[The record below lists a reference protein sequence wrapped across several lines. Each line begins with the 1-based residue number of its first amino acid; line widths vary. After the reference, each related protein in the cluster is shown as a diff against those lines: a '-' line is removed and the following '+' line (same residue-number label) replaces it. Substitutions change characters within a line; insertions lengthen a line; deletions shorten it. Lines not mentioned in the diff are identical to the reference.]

1 MGISASSLLDESKSN
16 YIKGQAEAELKEF
29 SPYYTKQFSLARFS
43 ELEDDL
49 EQHKEKIT
57 QLLKQRVASEG
68 GEVLYEER
76 VFFFDETRKWKE
88 RYVVVRANYC
98 LECHDGLETFVKGTP
113 ARQTL
118 LPTGG
123 AVLTTEDKYMAMVDQ
138 CFPDDTS
145 VKEDFTPPLSGMPA
159 QFPVY
164 LRLPYRRDSYFCFR
178 QEVKRDAFLSILSD
192 CIRHQNQ
199 DFLKKKTC
207 EVQAFL
213 KAIQLYRQDKGK
225 YEAWDMLIGSD
236 VRVMANV
243 VMEQLL
249 PSLEKDMLPRLKAK
263 KMERKRVWFATVEA
277 AYVLIQEH
285 LLEGLSALK
294 EECRTSVRQQE
305 VLIHSDMDQILNSRQ
320 QLEEKVRAK
329 VSERAEKLCSESV
342 QPYLASVLEELME
355 PVSSGFLEG
364 RQLSEHAMDQVCQDV
379 LQLVNKEELKKA
391 LADMA
396 RPNLLGCYQKIGSLQ
411 EKLQHLQ
418 ERFGFSNISGVIHS
432 AQIDLQQLTENAA
445 YTFEQLLHKVFQD
458 NPDNP
463 GSAVEKAKHRV
474 LKQYDY
480 DSSTV
485 RKRISREALVSITL
499 PFIKKNLASCKAEL
513 QDIEQSLDGDYTNYI
528 HVENVY
534 ERILLQSLDKE
545 VIKVVKEAASLKK
558 YNLFTDSR
566 DLLSQSSRSSLS
578 SPAVSSSETSVEP
591 PSPLVANG
599 LPHSPL
605 EERSPEKSE
614 DSPDA
619 PVIDTPTTD
628 TPTTDT
634 PVIDT
639 PIFDTPVNDMP
650 VIDTPTTDTPVTDTP
665 VIYTTITDT
674 PITDAP
680 VIDTPITDTPTTDTP
695 ITDTPVIDTPV
706 IDTPTTD
713 TPVTDT
719 PVIYTTIT
727 DTPIT
732 DAPVIDT
739 PVIDTPVI
747 DTPITDT
754 PTTDT
759 PITDTPVIDTPV
771 IDTPTTDTPVTD
783 ASVIDTPTTDT
794 PVTDAPVIDTSV
806 IDTPTTDTPITDT
819 PITDAPVTDTP
830 VIDTPLGEVE
840 QKDAA
845 QSAAVGEEAAAVS
858 PAVADSSDASGSQ
871 EVNAE
876 ASPEAVIREEE
887 IPVET
892 ETVETV
898 AEPQAQRTDAPKE
911 TEVTLSGIPVVVES
925 IKTDGEE
932 AAQVE
937 APVPS
942 SGPPNG
948 PASPSA
954 EGTGSQTAASS
965 EGETIKLET
974 PSGGQAPELTSAD
987 ICPNSKDVSVG
998 SESAPL
1004 DVEDAKTTPS
1014 SGDEASS
1021 TSDAGGSPVTSVDP
1035 AGDKA
1040 ASDEPSPEA
1049 QREAEPADAAA
1060 SQPSEPAGC
1069 IKEIRDLAVEEMVQ
1083 RCPDVVP
1090 KEEE

>member
-1 MGISASSLLDESKSN
+1 EEMENERRDELRFCFK
-16 YIKGQAEAELKEF
+16 EVCAELKEF

-43 ELEDDL
+43 EVEDDL

-57 QLLKQRVASEG
+57 QLLKQRQGTPEQ
-68 GEVLYEER
+68 GEVLYEEC
-76 VFFFDETRKWKE
+76 VLFFDETRKWKE

-98 LECHDGLETFVKGTP
+98 LECHDSLETFVKGIP
-113 ARQTL
+113 PRQTL

-123 AVLTTEDKYMAMVDQ
+123 TVLTSDDKYMAMVDT
-138 CFPDDTS
+138 CFPDDTN

-178 QEVKRDAFLSILSD
+178 QEAKRAAFLSILSD

-263 KMERKRVWFATVEA
+263 KTERKRVWFATVEA
-277 AYVLIQEH
+277 AYILVQEH

-294 EECRTSVRQQE
+294 DECRMSVRQQE
-305 VLIHSDMDQILNSRQ
+305 VLIHSDMDQILNSRH
-320 QLEEKVRAK
+320 QLEERVRAK

-396 RPNLLGCYQKIGSLQ
+396 RPNMLGCYQKIGSLQ

-432 AQIDLQQLTENAA
+432 AQIDLQQLAENTA
-445 YTFEQLLHKVFQD
+445 YTFEQLLNKAVQD

-463 GSAVEKAKHRV
+463 GSAIEKAKHRV

-499 PFIKKNLASCKAEL
+499 PFIKKNLASCKPEL
-513 QDIEQSLDGDYTNYI
+513 QGLEQSVDADHTNYI

-534 ERILLQSLDKE
+534 ESILLQSLDKE

-578 SPAVSSSETSVEP
+578 SPPVSTPGTPAMGLGSSSETSVEP
-591 PSPLVANG
+591 EPPFPLAANG
-599 LPHSPL
+599 LSRSPPKKG
-605 EERSPEKSE
+605 SPEKSE
-614 DSPDA
+614 ASPDA
-619 PVIDTPTTD
+619 PVIDV
-628 TPTTDT
+628 

-639 PIFDTPVNDMP
+639 L
-650 VIDTPTTDTPVTDTP
+650 
-665 VIYTTITDT
+665 
-674 PITDAP
+674 
-680 VIDTPITDTPTTDTP
+680 
-695 ITDTPVIDTPV
+695 
-706 IDTPTTD
+706 
-713 TPVTDT
+713 
-719 PVIYTTIT
+719 
-727 DTPIT
+727 
-732 DAPVIDT
+732 VIDT

-747 DTPITDT
+747 DTP
-754 PTTDT
+754 
-759 PITDTPVIDTPV
+759 
-771 IDTPTTDTPVTD
+771 
-783 ASVIDTPTTDT
+783 
-794 PVTDAPVIDTSV
+794 
-806 IDTPTTDTPITDT
+806 
-819 PITDAPVTDTP
+819 
-830 VIDTPLGEVE
+830 LGKVE

-845 QSAAVGEEAAAVS
+845 QSVSEEAAEDVFQIVEAEAGT
-858 PAVADSSDASGSQ
+858 PALADASDLSGSQ

-876 ASPEAVIREEE
+876 ASPEAVIQKDE
-887 IPVET
+887 ISVET

-898 AEPQAQRTDAPKE
+898 AEPQVQRTDAPKE
-911 TEVTLSGIPVVVES
+911 AEVTLSEIPVVVES
-925 IKTDGEE
+925 IKTDVEE
-932 AAQVE
+932 AAQME

-942 SGPPNG
+942 SGPPNE
-948 PASPSA
+948 PAIPSA
-954 EGTGSQTAASS
+954 ESTGSQTAASS
-965 EGETIKLET
+965 EGETNCGSSEIKLEA
-974 PSGGQAPELTSAD
+974 PSSGQTPELTSAD
-987 ICPNSKDVSVG
+987 ICSGTRQQEAEPVTPSDPNSMDVLVG
-998 SESAPL
+998 SESAPSEVES
-1004 DVEDAKTTPS
+1004 VEDVKTAQS
-1014 SGDEASS
+1014 SGDEAST
-1021 TSDAGGSPVTSVDP
+1021 TSDVGRSPVSSVDVVGVK
-1035 AGDKA
+1035 ATSDK
-1040 ASDEPSPEA
+1040 PSPEA
-1049 QREAEPADAAA
+1049 QTEVQVADAAT
-1060 SQPSEPAGC
+1060 SQPSEPPEEESTEVQPAGC
-1069 IKEIRDLAVEEMVQ
+1069 IKEIRDLVVEVIEVEELVQ
-1083 RCPDVVP
+1083 RYPDIVP